1 MISTV
6 TTTTVTTVTSITL
19 MASMAL
25 LMIVVLLILLIQK
38 EIITV
43 SDNQRLQAWGRI
55 INVAI
60 VPLLL
65 SFGFIAVIAVAE
77 VLR

>member
-65 SFGFIAVIAVAE
+65 SFGFIAVITIAE

>member
-6 TTTTVTTVTSITL
+6 TTTTVTTVTSIA
-19 MASMAL
+19 MAASMAL
-25 LMIVVLLILLIQK
+25 LAIIVLMVLLIQK
-38 EIITV
+38 EIISV
-43 SDNQRLQAWGRI
+43 SDNRRLQAWGRI

-65 SFGFIAVIAVAE
+65 SFAFIAVIAVVE

>member
-6 TTTTVTTVTSITL
+6 TTTTVTTVTSIAL

-25 LMIVVLLILLIQK
+25 LAIVVLMILLIQK

-65 SFGFIAVIAVAE
+65 SFGFIAVIAIAE

>member
-38 EIITV
+38 EIITI

-65 SFGFIAVIAVAE
+65 SFGFIAVITIAE